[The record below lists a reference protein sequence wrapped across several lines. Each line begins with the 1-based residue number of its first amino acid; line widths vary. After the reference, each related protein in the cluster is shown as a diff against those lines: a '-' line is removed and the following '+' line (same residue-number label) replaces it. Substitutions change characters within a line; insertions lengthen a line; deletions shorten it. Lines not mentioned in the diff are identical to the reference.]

1 MINVTNFSNLVKT
14 FCPVIEYHVENEG
27 EVHVPWFFGA
37 FILGIFLG
45 GIFAIILA
53 QQYKSKLQWKKKNS
67 EEDGYLNESKPLA
80 MKSEINIQLQNF
92 PEQSESQQYFPA
104 SNTNFTEQN
113 LVKTQYHS
121 GMADI
126 LLQKSS
132 ETIEE
137 ETSKQNVERVEKF
150 EEYCREDK
158 EKMMMICLQK
168 LLATEQQN
176 GQLPGQF
183 SVDYF
188 VTEINN
194 NIQNIKTQSQLK
206 DIEDKLHT
214 EREKM
219 FRNDKDE
226 FYLEFE
232 QKRASKKIARQY
244 QKEMKKIGKKLS
256 EENVDSSVID
266 RINSVLLNVESE
278 IAMNNDTSQK
288 EMMQNLDTR
297 QLIRQTAAEKKLLRE
312 KEEKDSVE
320 NTVNLVNDLLKQL
333 VSSGEISDQQN
344 KQLMDEFRT
353 DVDAKKKQLDDNA
366 AQELT
371 TLTNNLNQKRNEHL
385 QKLEENHQ
393 KLKKTYFEEFQA
405 EKTENFD
412 ASLQQLS
419 DSYAKQLQDVEVN
432 LFENL
437 KTKANSSEED
447 MEKLLSQKEAIQL
460 KISESKEGFRKEQEN
475 LLNEKMEKRMKEK
488 EEQKQQF
495 QTAHDAILNQ
505 QTSIVSK
512 MLENNVN
519 LDKEKK
525 DLLLKE
531 HQQKIKEVGNQMEL
545 SRLKYEQSLQ
555 IQINQRRNKLKQI
568 QEEKRNGNNKI
579 SDKKLESEIEA
590 AEKKL
595 ENEKAAA
602 MTKMQE
608 TLLKE
613 TESLIEEQYEELIA
627 KIGKLEVG
635 QARRNVL
642 LERQDK
648 TLQKLQEKLG
658 ERVINKQT
666 PQNRVNHLVQQH
678 QNNLMQLEEK
688 HKATREHNEKH
699 LQEKIQQK
707 HNKKKQMEDKMAE
720 ENSKELQKERGVRAA
735 TSILLHSLLDKR
747 HKNEMNALEK
757 SMKSEIESYS
767 RELNASMERQLDNKL
782 MEQKQSF
789 LMQLAVISDLS
800 NEEINAVIEETLSE
814 TKGDKIAKDKLS
826 KELQKELEKAKSNLE
841 NENSGE

>member
-1 MINVTNFSNLVKT
+1 MTTTTIMTTRIPSTTVKTMVNVTNFHDSVKT
-14 FCPVIEYHVENEG
+14 FCPLIKYHVTDEG

-37 FILGIFLG
+37 LILGIFLG

-53 QQYKSKLQWKKKNS
+53 RQYKSKLHWKKRNS
-67 EEDGYLNESKPLA
+67 EEDGYLNESKPLV
-80 MKSEINIQLQNF
+80 MKSEINIQPQNF
-92 PEQSESQQYFPA
+92 PEQSGSQQYFPA
-104 SNTNFTEQN
+104 SNTNFTKEN
-113 LVKTQYHS
+113 LVKTQYHR

-137 ETSKQNVERVEKF
+137 ETSKQNVGRIEKF

-188 VTEINN
+188 ITEINN
-194 NIQNIKTQSQLK
+194 NIQNIKTQSQMR
-206 DIEDKLHT
+206 DIDDKIHT

-266 RINSVLLNVESE
+266 RINSVLLKVESE

-312 KEEKDSVE
+312 KEEKDGVE
-320 NTVNLVNDLLKQL
+320 NTVNLVCDLLKQL
-333 VSSGEISDQQN
+333 VSSGEISDHQN

-393 KLKKTYFEEFQA
+393 NLKKMYFEEFQA

-412 ASLQQLS
+412 ASLKKYNKLIMKLNEDWEKEVKNLDQEEIETVESYLKQLS
-419 DSYAKQLQDVEVN
+419 DSYAKQLQDIEVN
-432 LFENL
+432 LFENI

-447 MEKLLSQKEAIQL
+447 MEKLLSQKEAIQH

-488 EEQKQQF
+488 EEQKQQY

-525 DLLLKE
+525 DLLLKK
-531 HQQKIKEVGNQMEL
+531 HQQKIKELGNQMEL
-545 SRLKYEQSLQ
+545 SHLKYEQSLQ

-590 AEKKL
+590 AEEKL
-595 ENEKAAA
+595 QNEKAAA
-602 MTKMQE
+602 ITKMQE

-613 TESLIEEQYEELIA
+613 TESLIEEQFEELIA

-707 HNKKKQMEDKMAE
+707 HIQKKQMEDKMAE
-720 ENSKELQKERGVRAA
+720 ENSKELQKERGVR
-735 TSILLHSLLDKR
+735 
-747 HKNEMNALEK
+747 
-757 SMKSEIESYS
+757 
-767 RELNASMERQLDNKL
+767 
-782 MEQKQSF
+782 
-789 LMQLAVISDLS
+789 
-800 NEEINAVIEETLSE
+800 
-814 TKGDKIAKDKLS
+814 
-826 KELQKELEKAKSNLE
+826 
-841 NENSGE
+841 